1 VPGATEQVVDEDR
14 TTLEAELEQ
23 LGFRVVGESR
33 RGGRMWAL
41 AYNRFLRFALHDHA
55 AGGGDGRLLLSWSFA
70 WGEYVR
76 GRGWQLSVTDE
87 STAELYPTT
96 DVVVAPDGQAVR
108 GEVLRVLS
116 TLRLDLG
123 DPEL

>member
-1 VPGATEQVVDEDR
+1 VDDEVTAPLAEQLD
-14 TTLEAELEQ
+14 Q
-23 LGFRVVGESR
+23 LGFRPAGESR
-33 RGGRMWAL
+33 RGGRTWAL
-41 AYNRFLRFALHDHA
+41 AYNRYLRFALHDYA
-55 AGGGDGRLLLSWSFA
+55 PGGGDDRLLLSWSFA

-76 GRGWQLSVTDE
+76 ARGWQLSITDA

-96 DVVVAPDGQAVR
+96 DVVVARDGHAVR
-108 GEVLRVLS
+108 GEVLRVLA